1 MHSSHRHEFLST
13 EHLGTEAI
21 AAFVDGELSPT
32 ALRRA
37 KAHLL
42 ACPECRREVA
52 RQRQA
57 SRRLRDSSE
66 IHIPADLRARLASL
80 SESVCEERD
89 AAGMAYGTGT
99 GERGFAN
106 EREDVP
112 RRPQTFKEAMQHLM
126 RNVRKGGVG

>member
-21 AAFVDGELSPT
+21 AAFVDGELSPI

-57 SRRLRDSSE
+57 SRRLRDSCE
-66 IHIPADLRARLASL
+66 IHIPAELRARLASL
-80 SESVCEERD
+80 SEASCDDSQSDARNLAHRKPQSFSAAVQQIMRSV
-89 AAGMAYGTGT
+89 
-99 GERGFAN
+99 
-106 EREDVP
+106 
-112 RRPQTFKEAMQHLM
+112 K
-126 RNVRKGGVG
+126 KGGVG